1 LAEGDG
7 AGEQPGVAVSRDSSV
22 VIGSPLQ
29 YVGPYRPA
37 DIQEAAAH
45 RFFIQTRIGAVVA
58 TVVSFSVMALVI
70 LVMILAIDGRSVEY
84 IKGVV
89 ESLQPY
95 VLPGFGVLVG
105 YGLGRKPE

>member
-1 LAEGDG
+1 LADNQ
-7 AGEQPGVAVSRDSSV
+7 AGGQDSEDDQV
-22 VIGSPLQ
+22 VLGPPLR
-29 YVGPYRPA
+29 YFGPYQPA

-58 TVVSFSVMALVI
+58 SVISVSVLALVI
-70 LVMILAIDGRSVEY
+70 LVMILAAQGRSVEY

-95 VLPGFGVLVG
+95 ILPAFGVLVG
-105 YGLGRKPE
+105 YALGRKPEE